1 VVRPGMLTTVQDTGR
16 TGWRRH
22 GVVAGGA
29 VDAFALRCA
38 NVLVGNEE
46 HAAGLECTIIGP
58 ELSFEDER
66 VIAVAGFAPRAQL
79 DGAEIPPFTAVRASA
94 GSTLVLADTGQGV
107 RAYVAISG
115 GIAVGMVLGS
125 RATDLTA
132 RLGGFHGRSLEYAD
146 VLPLGPPDVF
156 TAIGGRAVAGRS
168 MLPAYSTEPVVRVL
182 PGPEAERLGS
192 VVLTRFLRE
201 RYTVTPESNRM
212 GCRLNG
218 DALQPGNPIEMIS
231 SPVAPGT
238 VQLPPSGQPIVLL
251 ADAQTIGGYPRLAGV
266 ISFDLPLLAQLR
278 PGHGVEFVVTDVR
291 EAERLAAERRR
302 DLRLLR
308 DALRLRS

>member
-1 VVRPGMLTTVQDTGR
+1 
-16 TGWRRH
+16 
-22 GVVAGGA
+22 
-29 VDAFALRCA
+29 
-38 NVLVGNEE
+38 
-46 HAAGLECTIIGP
+46 
-58 ELSFEDER
+58 
-66 VIAVAGFAPRAQL
+66 
-79 DGAEIPPFTAVRASA
+79 
-94 GSTLVLADTGQGV
+94 
-107 RAYVAISG
+107 
-115 GIAVGMVLGS
+115 
-125 RATDLTA
+125 
-132 RLGGFHGRSLEYAD
+132 
-146 VLPLGPPDVF
+146 
-156 TAIGGRAVAGRS
+156 

-192 VVLTRFLRE
+192 AVLTGFLRE

-218 DALQPGNPIEMIS
+218 KALQHGNPIEMIS

-278 PGHGVEFVVTDVR
+278 PGHRVQFVVTDVR